1 MLAKNRTEELVFH
14 LMRSKKKSFHFG
26 EISLG
31 VVKLLDALKE
41 KGFIVQFTVK
51 DGIPEPQ
58 ILSKE
63 ECEASGIEFEHSI
76 SIENYK

>member
-31 VVKLLDALKE
+31 VVKLLDSLKE
-41 KGFIVQFTVK
+41 KGFVVQFSVK
-51 DGIPEPQ
+51 DSIPEPQ
-58 ILSKE
+58 VLSRA
-63 ECEASGIEFEHSI
+63 ECELMGIAFEHSI
-76 SIENYK
+76 SIDK

>member
-31 VVKLLDALKE
+31 VIKLLDSLKE
-41 KGFIVQFTVK
+41 KGFVVQFTVK
-51 DGIPEPQ
+51 EGVPEPR

-63 ECEASGIEFEHSI
+63 ECDALGIEFEHSI
-76 SIENYK
+76 SMDK